1 VENDDDARQWLQH
14 VLADHGADVRSARSA
29 REALSLIADAPP
41 DVLVS
46 DIGMPGIDGYDFLRA
61 LRALPEARGG
71 TVPAIAVTAFA
82 RPEDR
87 ERAMD
92 AGYQRHLGKPI
103 DEHAL
108 VAAILSLL
116 PA

>member
-1 VENDDDARQWLQH
+1 M
-14 VLADHGADVRSARSA
+14 LADHGADVRSARSA

>member
-1 VENDDDARQWLQH
+1 
-14 VLADHGADVRSARSA
+14 VLSDHGADVHSAGSA
-29 REALSLIADAPP
+29 EEALALLERAVADQSPP

-46 DIGMPGIDGYDFLRA
+46 DIGMPDVDGYDFLRTV
-61 LRALPEARGG
+61 RRLPASRGG
-71 TVPAIAVTAFA
+71 DTPAIAVTAFA

-87 ERAMD
+87 ERAFA

-108 VAAILSLL
+108 VGAILSLL
-116 PA
+116 PAASAN